1 MFMTNKENFLK
12 GFIKE
17 NSLFVMM
24 LGLCPAL
31 ATTRS
36 IEAAI
41 GMGLLI
47 TFVLFCSNT
56 LISALRKVI
65 ADEVRIPAY
74 IVIIATFV
82 TIVRILTETFLPE
95 LSASLGVFIP
105 LIAVN
110 CIIFGRAEAF
120 ASKNK
125 IVPSLID
132 GLSVG
137 LGTLIALVAVGF
149 FRELIGTG
157 AISYGRYFPLGVE
170 GALRIIPS
178 DYAMSV
184 FVMAPGAFLI
194 LGVLIAVFVKIQD
207 RKGETK

>member
-1 MFMTNKENFLK
+1 MTNKENFLK

-47 TFVLFCSNT
+47 TFVLICSNT
-56 LISALRKVI
+56 LISALRTVI

-82 TIVRILTETFLPE
+82 TIVRILTETFLPD

-125 IVPSLID
+125 IFPSLID
-132 GLSVG
+132 GLSIG
-137 LGTLIALVAVGF
+137 LGTLLALVVVGF
-149 FRELIGTG
+149 FRELLGTG
-157 AISYGRYFPLGVE
+157 AIAYGHYFPLGVQ
-170 GALRIIPS
+170 GAIRIIPS
-178 DYAMSV
+178 DYAISV

-207 RKGETK
+207 RKGEAK